1 MLQLIQNLLSAIM
14 PGSNVSAL
22 KKLDAIERARII
34 VGCAAVL
41 CVTYVILQ
49 SLGVFPHTW
58 WPN

>member
-1 MLQLIQNLLSAIM
+1 MMKDFLSAMLPTI
-14 PGSNVSAL
+14 SEL
-22 KKLDAIERARII
+22 KNLDVIQRAQII
-34 VGCAAVL
+34 VSCAAVL

>member
-1 MLQLIQNLLSAIM
+1 LIQNLLSAIM